1 MPRMD
6 GRELARQLGAS
17 RPGLKVIQM
26 SGYPGDA
33 RVTPP
38 TRRDVATLS
47 KPFERHELA
56 RCIRQVLDGE
66 R

>member
-1 MPRMD
+1 MD
-6 GRELARQLGAS
+6 GRELARQLAVA

-38 TRRDVATLS
+38 TQRGVATIN
-47 KPFERHELA
+47 KPFERYELA
-56 RCIRQVLDGE
+56 RCVRQILDG
-66 R
+66 